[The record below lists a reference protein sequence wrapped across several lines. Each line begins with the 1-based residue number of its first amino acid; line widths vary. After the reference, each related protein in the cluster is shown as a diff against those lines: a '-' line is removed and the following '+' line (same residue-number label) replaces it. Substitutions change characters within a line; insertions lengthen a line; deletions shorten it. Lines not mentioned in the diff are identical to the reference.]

1 MILILIYSANLRVSE
16 VFKLRVEDIDTERRL
31 TRIKGGKSRKDHYT
45 FKEKYLYDNTDMD

>member
-16 VFKLRVEDIDTERRL
+16 VFKLSVEDIDTERRL